1 MTDKQPKKEKCA
13 MSYEDFIHYLSCL
26 KEGCLNLT
34 RKDAEAFWDL
44 LRELNEWDM
53 LSDTLDEVEGL

>member
-1 MTDKQPKKEKCA
+1 
-13 MSYEDFIHYLSCL
+13 MSYEDFIHHLSCL

-44 LRELNEWDM
+44 LRALDKWGM
-53 LSDTLDEVEGL
+53 FSDTLDKAEGRS